1 VAEGRPADRP
11 AGLAQT
17 IPVGRCV
24 QIGDQRVWVKTAR
37 CGVVT
42 LTHNAG
48 TVEACEDDVVE
59 IDGDTRVGV
68 VWARDGS
75 ARLAVDAP
83 RHLPITRPEPS
94 DIP

>member
-1 VAEGRPADRP
+1 MADGRPADRP
-11 AGLAQT
+11 SGLAQT

-42 LTHNAG
+42 LTHDGG
-48 TVEACEDDVVE
+48 TVEAHEDDVVV
-59 IDGDTRVGV
+59 IDADTRVGIV
-68 VWARDGS
+68 RARAGS